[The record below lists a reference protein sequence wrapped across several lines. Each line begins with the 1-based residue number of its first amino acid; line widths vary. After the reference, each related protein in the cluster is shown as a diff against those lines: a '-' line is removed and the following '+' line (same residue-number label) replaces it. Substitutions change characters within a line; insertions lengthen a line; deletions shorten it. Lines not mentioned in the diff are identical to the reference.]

1 MSENS
6 LSEEPAWPVE
16 PHLVDPT
23 KLAGWMDQQ
32 GLAVGEPLTEARLLV
47 GGTQNFLVRFQ
58 RGERTF
64 VLRRPPEHKRK
75 NSDETMRRESR
86 VLAALGGSDVPH
98 PEFIAGESDIDLM
111 GCTFFLMGEVEGFLA
126 PDGLPEPVLSDE
138 SMQHRM
144 GLAMAEAIA
153 ALGAVD
159 HEAVGL
165 ADFGKPEYLERQVP
179 RWRGQLDSYAT
190 IEGYGGVDLPYADA
204 LGDWLEANRPSQWQP
219 GIIHGDFHLANVL
232 FSPASGDLA
241 AVVDWELATI
251 GDPLIDLG
259 QLLALWPMKE
269 AENPANLHA
278 VSPPGFATS
287 DELVERYALNTT
299 RDLSN
304 IDWYTALAAYRL
316 GSILE
321 GSNARADAGLA
332 PRDIGDQL
340 HNSAVGLFQRAAGI
354 AGL

>member
-1 MSENS
+1 
-6 LSEEPAWPVE
+6 
-16 PHLVDPT
+16 
-23 KLAGWMDQQ
+23 MDERN
-32 GLAVGEPLTEARLLV
+32 LAVGEPLANAQLLV
-47 GGTQNFLVRFQ
+47 GGTQNFLVRFE
-58 RGERTF
+58 RGDRSF

-86 VLAALGGSDVPH
+86 VLAALAGSGVPH
-98 PEFIAGESDIDLM
+98 PEFIAGEADTKLM
-111 GCTFFLMGEVEGFLA
+111 GCTFFLMGEIEGFLA
-126 PDGLPEPVLSDE
+126 PDGLPEPVASDE
-138 SMQHRM
+138 AMQHRM

-165 ADFGKPEYLERQVP
+165 ADFGKPGYLERQVP
-179 RWRGQLDSYAT
+179 RWRGQLESYAS
-190 IEGYGGVDLPYADA
+190 IEGYRGVDLPHAEA
-204 LGDWLEANRPSQWQP
+204 LGDWLEANRPAEWQP
-219 GIIHGDFHLANVL
+219 GIIHGDFHIANVL
-232 FSPASGDLA
+232 FNPASGDLA
-241 AVVDWELATI
+241 AVVDWELTTI

-269 AENPANLHA
+269 SENPANLHA
-278 VSPPGFATS
+278 ISPPGLAS
-287 DELVERYALNTT
+287 ADELLARYGENTT

-340 HNSAVGLFQRAAGI
+340 HESAVGLFQRAAGI